1 MAVIA
6 TREIFHTTHNI
17 EEIEFIDE
25 EIYQAPHSTNSFFT
39 KHKVG
44 RGPNLMSIQDR
55 SDERIRDKTRRD
67 VMFNVVQ
74 TDRQTESVT

>member
-25 EIYQAPHSTNSFFT
+25 EIYQAPHSNNSSFTNY
-39 KHKVG
+39 KVG
-44 RGPNLMSIQDR
+44 LGPPVNLTRLQHCSTARD
-55 SDERIRDKTRRD
+55 SDGG
-67 VMFNVVQ
+67 
-74 TDRQTESVT
+74 S